1 MKHIVIGNG
10 TSRLDYDIDKIEG
23 IKYGCNA
30 IYRDHMTDYLICK
43 DKNMCDEI
51 LGSGCWK
58 DRTVIMQTRWRNDSE
73 IQEAYKKIM
82 WWRDI
87 IGTNDYTDCGS
98 VALWIAAKHA
108 SQFGDNV
115 VAMYGMDFDDPNSN
129 KINNVYNGSPNYSG
143 RLNQRRG
150 VTKEFLD
157 TIDEY
162 PDVKFV
168 HMNSKFP
175 ELLEA
180 KENVTWNT
188 I

>member
-1 MKHIVIGNG
+1 
-10 TSRLDYDIDKIEG
+10 
-23 IKYGCNA
+23 
-30 IYRDHMTDYLICK
+30 
-43 DKNMCDEI
+43 MCDEI